1 MYKYFFTI
9 SLSLCCSITQAQ
21 TDEKQSISLEKA
33 IEASIANAYT
43 LKSAQTSVS
52 IAKNNNNY
60 GEAGRYPT
68 ITFGIN
74 SQNSYQMI
82 NNPASF
88 LNGARILGF
97 NATGNLDASWV
108 LFEGFKVRI
117 TKDRFNLLQQQSEG
131 NAQVILENLVAQTT
145 KAFTQAQIQRER
157 WRLNADLLRVSRE
170 KMTYIETRREYGQ
183 AVEFDRLQILDAY
196 LNDSIQWAVQG
207 ISYELALQNL
217 VLAMGFAPDAL
228 AEPADTL
235 AYELPV
241 YDWESLLQDLLDN
254 NQQLKNLAITE
265 RIAQA
270 DIELRKTSL
279 YPRITMNAGVSE
291 QVGGNQVSGKEPLIP
306 NDWRG
311 SNTFTGY
318 INFGFNY
325 TIFNGGKLKRA
336 VENAELQEEI
346 ATLNTKETKRNLSHQ
361 LRILWERYQQQQQ
374 IYALTVQLNENAQKN
389 LTIAEEKFKL
399 GTLNYFDFRTIQTNY
414 IRSMNARQDAFL
426 NAKTTEIDMLQL
438 SGRLVKTE

>member
-228 AEPADTL
+228 VEPADTL

-254 NQQLKNLAITE
+254 NQQLKNLSITE